1 LEAVKAL
8 EALNGLENRK
18 VSRRLDSTVRNLVT
32 ERSISSQYAL
42 NSTAWNA
49 QWHYHADIQHPVDTP
64 NRSASFFGRHQPC
77 LGDRRLELCHS
88 HAAVELAVSG
98 FGVGGIWNRQLVLF
112 LRGILHRSLL
122 SSEPQKVDHSRIA
135 DGGSSF
141 KPAQSSAPAKLE
153 HPDGLYRVS

>member
-1 LEAVKAL
+1 MGWKTEKFARIWIQLI
-8 EALNGLENRK
+8 
-18 VSRRLDSTVRNLVT
+18 RNLAT

-42 NSTAWNA
+42 NSTDWNA

-98 FGVGGIWNRQLVLF
+98 FGLGGIWNRQLALF
-112 LRGILHRSLL
+112 LRGIFHRSLL
-122 SSEPQKVDHSRIA
+122 SSEPQEIDHSRIA
-135 DGGSSF
+135 NGGSSF
-141 KPAQSSAPAKLE
+141 TPAKFR
-153 HPDGLYRVS
+153 DDQTRASR